1 MLPNSSSPLFA
12 AKKPYTSLSH
22 LRHNPTPSIGPISA
36 QSTAQSV
43 SSTSSSAILEAQVK
57 TPSRL
62 VIILTFVVSISGFL
76 FGYDTGYVSSVLV
89 SIRSDLGG
97 TPLTIE
103 NQEWITSGAS
113 IGAFFA
119 SFLAGPLA
127 DYFGRRATVVT
138 CDVLFGAG
146 GILQFTA
153 SKLAPMVAGR
163 VVMGL
168 GIGFGSLI
176 APLYISELSPR
187 KYRGRLVTVNCL
199 AITAGQLVAYGAG
212 AFFQRV
218 DSGWRY
224 TILLSLLPCCV
235 QLITVLLLPDTPRY
249 LIKAGRFAEAERV
262 LKQVYTHSSGEL
274 IDGSIEELSA
284 LNSEQPLTTG
294 FWGSLLTSMKLLL
307 GSPSNRRALFIA
319 CGLQAAQQF
328 VGFNAVMYFAATIF
342 KMLGFANSATA
353 SCLVAATNFIFT
365 GLAFLAIDRVGR
377 RRMLLFTMPAVCLFQ
392 ILCAVAFL
400 GIPVDAVQTGMQFTV
415 KPKVEPKV
423 EPIVRPIVKPIV
435 KPTINPTVIPTARF
449 TVIPTTSTF
458 TVLSLI
464 GFVAAYAS
472 GLGVVPWQQ
481 SEMFPQSVRGLGS
494 AFATA
499 TNWFGST
506 VVSVSFLTLMHILTP
521 AGTFLVYAALT
532 ALFGIAVY
540 LTYPELGSLQLEEI
554 SLLLQDGF
562 NVHKSVE
569 VHRERLA

>member
-12 AKKPYTSLSH
+12 AKKPLYTSLSSS
-22 LRHNPTPSIGPISA
+22 RHNPTPSSDSISTQGSA
-36 QSTAQSV
+36 RLAPSV

-62 VIILTFVVSISGFL
+62 VVILTFVASISGFL

-153 SKLAPMVAGR
+153 SSLAPMVAGR
-163 VVMGL
+163 IIMGL

-262 LKQVYTHSSGEL
+262 LRQVYTRSSGEL

-284 LNSEQPLTTG
+284 LNSEQPSTTG
-294 FWGSLLTSMKLLL
+294 FFGSLLTSMRLLL
-307 GSPSNRRALFIA
+307 GSPSNQRALFIA

-365 GLAFLAIDRVGR
+365 GLAFLTIDRVGR
-377 RRMLLFTMPAVCLFQ
+377 RRMLLFTMPAVCVFQ

-400 GIPVDAVQTGMQFTV
+400 GIDVDVLQASMQLT
-415 KPKVEPKV
+415 VEPKV
-423 EPIVRPIVKPIV
+423 EPIV
-435 KPTINPTVIPTARF
+435 KPTVNPIAKF
-449 TVIPTTSTF
+449 TLIPTTSTF

-506 VVSVSFLTLMHILTP
+506 VVSASFLTLTHILTP
-521 AGTFLVYAALT
+521 PGTFLVYAAVT
-532 ALFGIAVY
+532 ALSGIAVY

-554 SLLLQDGF
+554 GVLLRDGF
-562 NVHKSVE
+562 NVRKSVE

>member
-12 AKKPYTSLSH
+12 AKKPLYTSISS
-22 LRHNPTPSIGPISA
+22 LRHNPTPSSDSVSA
-36 QSTAQSV
+36 QGSARLAPSV

-62 VIILTFVVSISGFL
+62 VIILTFVASISGFL

-153 SKLAPMVAGR
+153 SNLTPMVAGR
-163 VVMGL
+163 LIMGL

-249 LIKAGRFAEAERV
+249 LIKVGRFAEAERV
-262 LKQVYTHSSGEL
+262 LRQVYTRSSGEL

-284 LNSEQPLTTG
+284 LNSEQPSSTG
-294 FWGSLLTSMKLLL
+294 FFGSLLTSMRLLL
-307 GSPSNRRALFIA
+307 GSPSNQRALFIA

-365 GLAFLAIDRVGR
+365 GLAFLTIDRVGR
-377 RRMLLFTMPAVCLFQ
+377 RRMLLFTMPAVCVFQ

-400 GIPVDAVQTGMQFTV
+400 GIDVDVLQASMQLT
-415 KPKVEPKV
+415 VEPKV
-423 EPIVRPIVKPIV
+423 EPIV
-435 KPTINPTVIPTARF
+435 KPTVNPIAKF
-449 TVIPTTSTF
+449 TLIPTTSTF

-506 VVSVSFLTLMHILTP
+506 VVSASFLTLTHILTP
-521 AGTFLVYAALT
+521 PGTFLLYAAVT
-532 ALFGIAVY
+532 ALSGIAVY

-554 SLLLQDGF
+554 GVLLRDGF
-562 NVHKSVE
+562 NVRKSVE
-569 VHRERLA
+569 LHRERLA

>member
-12 AKKPYTSLSH
+12 AKKPLYTSLSSS
-22 LRHNPTPSIGPISA
+22 RHNPTPSSDSISTQGSA
-36 QSTAQSV
+36 RLAPSV

-62 VIILTFVVSISGFL
+62 VIILTFVASISGFL

-97 TPLTIE
+97 NPLTIE

-153 SKLAPMVAGR
+153 SNLAPMVAGR
-163 VVMGL
+163 VIMGL

-262 LKQVYTHSSGEL
+262 LRQVYTHSSGEL
-274 IDGSIEELSA
+274 IDGSIVELSA
-284 LNSEQPLTTG
+284 MNSEQPLTTG
-294 FWGSLLTSMKLLL
+294 FFGSLLTSTRLLL
-307 GSPSNRRALFIA
+307 GSPSNQRALFIA
-319 CGLQAAQQF
+319 CGLQAAQQLA
-328 VGFNAVMYFAATIF
+328 GFNAVMYFAATIF

-377 RRMLLFTMPAVCLFQ
+377 RRMLLFTMPAVCVFQ

-400 GIPVDAVQTGMQFTV
+400 GIHVDVLQASMQF
-415 KPKVEPKV
+415 PVEPKV
-423 EPIVRPIVKPIV
+423 EPIVKPTV
-435 KPTINPTVIPTARF
+435 KPTINHTVNPIAKLS
-449 TVIPTTSTF
+449 VIPTTSTF

-506 VVSVSFLTLMHILTP
+506 VVSASFLTLMHILTP
-521 AGTFLVYAALT
+521 PGTFLVYAAVT
-532 ALFGIAVY
+532 ALSCVAVY

-554 SLLLQDGF
+554 GVLLRDGF
-562 NVHKSVE
+562 NVRKSVE

>member
-12 AKKPYTSLSH
+12 AKKPLYTSISS
-22 LRHNPTPSIGPISA
+22 LRHNPTPSSDSVSA
-36 QSTAQSV
+36 QGSARLAPSV

-62 VIILTFVVSISGFL
+62 VIILTFVASISGFL

-153 SKLAPMVAGR
+153 SNLTPMVAGR
-163 VVMGL
+163 LIMGL

-218 DSGWRY
+218 NSGWRY

-262 LKQVYTHSSGEL
+262 LRQVYTRSSGEL

-284 LNSEQPLTTG
+284 LNSEQPSSTG
-294 FWGSLLTSMKLLL
+294 FFGSLLTSTRLLL
-307 GSPSNRRALFIA
+307 GSPSNQRALFIA

-365 GLAFLAIDRVGR
+365 GLAFLTIDRVGR
-377 RRMLLFTMPAVCLFQ
+377 RRMLLFTMPAVCVFQ

-400 GIPVDAVQTGMQFTV
+400 GIDVDVLQASMQLT
-415 KPKVEPKV
+415 VEPKV
-423 EPIVRPIVKPIV
+423 EPIV
-435 KPTINPTVIPTARF
+435 KPTVNPIAKF
-449 TVIPTTSTF
+449 TLIPTTSTF

-506 VVSVSFLTLMHILTP
+506 VVSASFLTLMHILTP
-521 AGTFLVYAALT
+521 PGTFLLYAAVT
-532 ALFGIAVY
+532 ALSGIAVY

-554 SLLLQDGF
+554 GVLLRNGF
-562 NVHKSVE
+562 NVRKSVE